1 MHKVVEKLLHG
12 VVVSVQAFE
21 DSPLYGADNMKIMA
35 QCAALG
41 HANGFRA
48 CWPQDIRAVREI
60 TELPIV
66 GINKK
71 FGNGNTLDEI
81 FITPDFASA
90 CEVIEAGCD
99 ILGIDCTIRP
109 SRGFD
114 ELYQLLKRI
123 KQRYPDIAIMADLAT
138 LEEGKRV
145 AETGF
150 VDIISSTLCGYTRQS
165 LADLSDGPNLSIIKK
180 LKAEIHLPIN
190 GEGRIWE
197 LQDLEDVIDAGADMV
212 TIGTAIS
219 RPQLITER
227 FVNCNMQYRKTKT
240 A

>member
-1 MHKVVEKLLHG
+1 MHSIVEKLLHG
-12 VVVSVQAFE
+12 VIVSVQAFE
-21 DSPLYGADNMKIMA
+21 DSPLYGADHMKIMA

-41 HANGFRA
+41 HASGFRA
-48 CWPQDIRAVREI
+48 CWPQDIRAVRSI
-60 TELPIV
+60 TDLPIV

-71 FGNGNTLDEI
+71 FKGGNPLDEI

-99 ILGIDCTIRP
+99 VLGIDCTIRP

-114 ELYQLLKRI
+114 ALYILLKQI
-123 KQRYPDIAIMADLAT
+123 KEQYPTIAIMADLAT
-138 LEEGKRV
+138 VEEGIRV
-145 AETGF
+145 ANTGL

-165 LADLSDGPNLSIIKK
+165 LGAERNGPDLSIIKS
-180 LKAEIHLPIN
+180 LKASIDLPIN

-197 LQDLEDVIDAGADMV
+197 LKDLEEVLHAGADMV
-212 TIGTAIS
+212 TIGTAIT

-227 FVNCNMQYRKTKT
+227 FVNCNTQYRQAKG
-240 A
+240 